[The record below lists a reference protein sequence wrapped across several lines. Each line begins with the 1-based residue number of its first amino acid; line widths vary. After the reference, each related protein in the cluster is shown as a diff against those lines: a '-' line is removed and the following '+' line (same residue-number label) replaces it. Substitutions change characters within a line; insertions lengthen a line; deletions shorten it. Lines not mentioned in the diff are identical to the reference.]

1 MKITLPLSKSDE
13 KIFLIMSRLSHEDD
27 RIPRKPSKKK
37 KRIQEHLVT
46 AHQVTQDP
54 DDMEKG
60 DKIGS
65 SIEGSKKQ
73 Q

>member
-13 KIFLIMSRLSHEDD
+13 KSFSSMSQEDD

-37 KRIQEHLVT
+37 NTHTQENLVT

-60 DKIGS
+60 DNVGS
-65 SIEGSKKQ
+65 IIEGTKKT
-73 Q
+73 